1 MSYGFLGITFVVSL
15 MRLLVDATDI
25 LDLLVLLVDSKTQ
38 GPIPDQIALN
48 RLPGAD
54 DESAI
59 ILAVV
64 NGTRLEGFLY
74 IVFGA
79 DLRLFLKR
87 SGDIIHGF
95 LLARGADIAGLAD
108 RARGATPQECNAAE

>member
-25 LDLLVLLVDSKTQ
+25 LDLLVLLVDSKAQ

-74 IVFGA
+74 IVFGP

-87 SGDIIHGF
+87 SGDIFHGF

-108 RARGATPQECNAAE
+108 RARGATP